1 MSAQPLHRFL
11 AVATQCST
19 KHVVA
24 CSLKLSHIFLKI
36 WTKTFWHL
44 ICNKYICYLDNNTPP
59 SAKLGLNLFQIFHWR
74 PAKFSKF
81 SQIFQIFSNFPM
93 HTSVWHCVAA
103 PPLATG
109 WPRSRSF
116 LTARVASVKQ
126 IVIIIIKLVII
137 IHWGQKN
144 QISRNLLKTMSNFF
158 FCQAQLGINVYY
170 REKKIRKSWKTKIL
184 IGIEVVQKK
193 LKILENP
200 KITFF

>member
-1 MSAQPLHRFL
+1 MP
-11 AVATQCST
+11 
-19 KHVVA
+19 KH
-24 CSLKLSHIFLKI
+24 
-36 WTKTFWHL
+36 
-44 ICNKYICYLDNNTPP
+44 
-59 SAKLGLNLFQIFHWR
+59 NLFQIFHWR

-81 SQIFQIFSNFPM
+81 SKFSQIFSKFPNFPM

-137 IHWGQKN
+137 IHWGQKK

-170 REKKIRKSWKTKIL
+170 HE
-184 IGIEVVQKK
+184 KK
-193 LKILENP
+193 LKKVEKWTNKLEL
-200 KITFF
+200 KIVKSTRGSSALKIGKKVYL

>member
-1 MSAQPLHRFL
+1 MHICNSFRFL
-11 AVATQCST
+11 ISISVPNWASAEAQFIPNFSLAT
-19 KHVVA
+19 
-24 CSLKLSHIFLKI
+24 
-36 WTKTFWHL
+36 
-44 ICNKYICYLDNNTPP
+44 P
-59 SAKLGLNLFQIFHWR
+59 
-74 PAKFSKF
+74 
-81 SQIFQIFSNFPM
+81 QIFQIFSNFPM

-137 IHWGQKN
+137 IHWGQKK

-170 REKKIRKSWKTKIL
+170 REKKLKNKNLNWHWSCS
-184 IGIEVVQKK
+184 KK
-193 LKILENP
+193 VENP
-200 KITFF
+200 EKSKNHFF